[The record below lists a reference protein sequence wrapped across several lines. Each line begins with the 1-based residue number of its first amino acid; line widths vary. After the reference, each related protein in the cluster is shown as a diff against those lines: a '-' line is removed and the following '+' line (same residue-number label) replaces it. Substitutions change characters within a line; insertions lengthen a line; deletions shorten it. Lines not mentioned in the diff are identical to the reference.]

1 VADLSGRW
9 RDLGVSLGIHLGD
22 LEAILSDN
30 PHSSSDC
37 LLKMLSL
44 WLKQNY
50 KVWTSGATLELL
62 HVCEAAMSCESEWKS
77 SLFKFCL
84 ISSSGG
90 RRLHNVLHVQW
101 TCCDSPG
108 KLCVCS
114 LHLQVERFGK
124 PTWRRL
130 VEAVKDHVGGNN
142 VVLAQA
148 IAREHPGVLP

>member
-1 VADLSGRW
+1 MEVQSCCQQLYYVCVLLLADEDDLHDVRSAVADLSGRW

-62 HVCEAAMSCESEWKS
+62 HVCEAAMSRESEWKS

-84 ISSSGG
+84 ISSSG
-90 RRLHNVLHVQW
+90 
-101 TCCDSPG
+101 
-108 KLCVCS
+108 
-114 LHLQVERFGK
+114 
-124 PTWRRL
+124 
-130 VEAVKDHVGGNN
+130 
-142 VVLAQA
+142 
-148 IAREHPGVLP
+148 ARS